1 MRKFTEQDEELIR
14 LELCSRLPY
23 GLRGRVVATCVDTN
37 HVDMDG
43 FYGEKDFDVDVELDK
58 IDIVNYEIHVT
69 ALGNGND
76 DLCDYIEESQTMGE
90 PWTIFDFKPYLRP
103 MSSMT
108 EEERIE
114 MREFCDSKPKLIY
127 DIGVAGQIHSPNV
140 IDFLNSHHFDY
151 RGLIEKGLALEAPE
165 GIYDDNE

>member
-58 IDIVNYEIHVT
+58 IDIGNYEIHVT

-103 MSSMT
+103 MDSMT
-108 EEERIE
+108 AEEEK
-114 MREFCDSKPKLIY
+114 EFLALDGGLIY
-127 DIGVAGQIHSPNV
+127 NMKTKEVEYKTTPTQWLDAR
-140 IDFLNSHHFDY
+140 HFDY
-151 RGLIEKGLALEAPE
+151 RGMIKKDLALIAPE